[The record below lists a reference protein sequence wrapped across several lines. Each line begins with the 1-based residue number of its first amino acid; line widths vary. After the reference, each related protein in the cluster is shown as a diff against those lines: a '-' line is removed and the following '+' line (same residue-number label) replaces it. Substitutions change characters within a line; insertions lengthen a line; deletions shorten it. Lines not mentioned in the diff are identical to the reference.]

1 MTKTVFSVQ
10 FSTILSAK
18 KLKSSV
24 LLSSSLRKLCQF
36 GGIFP
41 VSVTLRLPHW
51 PRLVRVSAFRLVG
64 RYTSNTISVLLKEE
78 QNDYSFGSTSSIA
91 YPPNVLFARG
101 CSEFTSAE
109 PSITMAVASGLFSG
123 HVIFLSRIDASCDF

>member
-1 MTKTVFSVQ
+1 MTKSVFSVQ
-10 FSTILSAK
+10 FSTILSAQ

-24 LLSSSLRKLCQF
+24 LLPSSLRKLCQF

-41 VSVTLRLPHW
+41 VSVTLHLPPW

-64 RYTSNTISVLLKEE
+64 RYTSNTISVLLKE
-78 QNDYSFGSTSSIA
+78 QNDCTFGSTSNIA
-91 YPPNVLFARG
+91 YSPNVLFTRG
-101 CSEFTSAE
+101 GSEFTSAE

>member
-1 MTKTVFSVQ
+1 MTKTEFSVQ

-18 KLKSSV
+18 KLKSSA

-41 VSVTLRLPHW
+41 VLVTRCLPHW
-51 PRLVRVSAFRLVG
+51 PRVVCVSCFRLVG
-64 RYTSNTISVLLKEE
+64 RYTSNTISVLIKDE
-78 QNDYSFGSTSSIA
+78 QNDYTFGSTSSIA
-91 YPPNVLFARG
+91 CSPNVLVARG
-101 CSEFTSAE
+101 DSEFTSAL
-109 PSITMAVASGLFSG
+109 PSITMAVAYGLFSG